1 MTTNDIVKRLKNYK
15 KIVKAIISLQ
25 RKLNELDNSYYS
37 KSANFEQRVT
47 TSKVNTTENR
57 LISIIQKKDT
67 IIHEIITLND
77 EKLAVLDLID
87 YLDDFVEWLTI
98 TKIYVLCEPVE
109 IICRDL
115 RLSKTQLY
123 RVRKKAIE
131 HLEAEVNNSYD
142 RLGNK

>member
-1 MTTNDIVKRLKNYK
+1 MTTNDIVKRLKNFK
-15 KIVKAIISLQ
+15 KIEKAIISLQ

-37 KSANFEQRVT
+37 KSVNFEQRVT
-47 TSKVNTTENR
+47 TSKVNTTENK

-67 IIHEIITLND
+67 IIHEIMTLTD

-98 TKIYVLCEPVE
+98 TKIFVLFEPVE

-123 RVRKKAIE
+123 KVRKKAIE
-131 HLEAEVNNSYD
+131 RLEAEVNNTYD
-142 RLGNK
+142 R

>member
-1 MTTNDIVKRLKNYK
+1 MTKEEIVERLKNLK
-15 KIVKAIISLQ
+15 KTDKAIIILQ
-25 RKLNELDNSYYS
+25 RKLKELDNSYYP
-37 KSANFEQRVT
+37 KSANFEQRMT

-77 EKLAVLDLID
+77 EKLAVLDLIN
-87 YLDDFVEWLTI
+87 YLDDIVEWLAI

-115 RLSKTQLY
+115 KLSKTQLY
-123 RVRKKAIE
+123 RARKKAIE
-131 HLEAEVNNSYD
+131 NLEAISESPPSQKN
-142 RLGNK
+142 

>member
-15 KIVKAIISLQ
+15 KIEKAIISLQ
-25 RKLNELDNSYYS
+25 RKLSVLENSCYP
-37 KSANFEQRVT
+37 KSVSFEQRVK
-47 TSKVNTTENR
+47 TSKVNNTEKK
-57 LISIIQKKDT
+57 LIDNIKKKDDVIDQ
-67 IIHEIITLND
+67 IIALTE
-77 EKLAVLDLID
+77 EKLAVLDLINNLSD
-87 YLDDFVEWLTI
+87 YEEWLTI

-131 HLEAEVNNSYD
+131 RLEAEVNNS
-142 RLGNK
+142 

>member
-1 MTTNDIVKRLKNYK
+1 MKNNDVVKRIKNFK
-15 KIVKAIISLQ
+15 KIEKAIISLQ
-25 RKLNELDNSYYS
+25 RKLRALENSCYP
-37 KSANFEQRVT
+37 KSVSFEQRVK
-47 TSKVNTTENR
+47 TSKVNNTEKK
-57 LISIIQKKDT
+57 LIDNIKKKDD
-67 IIHEIITLND
+67 IIDQIIALTE

-131 HLEAEVNNSYD
+131 RLEAEVNNTYD
-142 RLGNK
+142 R

>member
-1 MTTNDIVKRLKNYK
+1 MTTNDIVKRLKNFK
-15 KIVKAIISLQ
+15 KIEKAIISLQ

-37 KSANFEQRVT
+37 KSVNFEQRVA

-77 EKLAVLDLID
+77 EKLAVLDLINNLSD
-87 YLDDFVEWLTI
+87 CKEWLTI

-131 HLEAEVNNSYD
+131 RLEAEVNNSYD
-142 RLGNK
+142 R

>member
-15 KIVKAIISLQ
+15 KIEKAIIGLQ
-25 RKLNELDNSYYS
+25 RKLSELENSCYP
-37 KSANFEQRVT
+37 KSVSFEQRVT
-47 TSKVNTTENR
+47 TSKVNNTEKK
-57 LISIIQKKDT
+57 LIDNIKKKDDVIDQ
-67 IIHEIITLND
+67 IIALTE
-77 EKLAVLDLID
+77 EKLAVLDLIN

-115 RLSKTQLY
+115 KLSKTQLY

-131 HLEAEVNNSYD
+131 HLEAEVNNS
-142 RLGNK
+142 

>member
-15 KIVKAIISLQ
+15 KIEKATISLQ
-25 RKLNELDNSYYS
+25 RKLNELDNSYYP

-57 LISIIQKKDT
+57 LISIIQKKEEVIDQ
-67 IIHEIITLND
+67 IIALTE

-87 YLDDFVEWLTI
+87 NLSDYKEWLAI
-98 TKIYVLCEPVE
+98 TKFYVLCEPVE

-123 RVRKKAIE
+123 RVKKQAIE
-131 HLEAEVNNSYD
+131 RLEAEVNNSYD
-142 RLGNK
+142 RVGFE

>member
-15 KIVKAIISLQ
+15 KIEKAIISLQ

-37 KSANFEQRVT
+37 KSANFEQRVA

-67 IIHEIITLND
+67 IIHEIMTLT
-77 EKLAVLDLID
+77 EERLAVLDLINKLSED
-87 YLDDFVEWLTI
+87 KEWLAI

-123 RVRKKAIE
+123 RIRKKAIE
-131 HLEAEVNNSYD
+131 RLEAEVNNS
-142 RLGNK
+142 